1 MEDRPRQLPQV
12 RPGLA
17 GLRQSGNFISVREKP
32 DQDAGWGSLNHP
44 KPLELPLL
52 RPHRVR
58 SHLGYEAV
66 PATEVWQFKTAAAVT
81 LQVNRISGDRYAN
94 SVAVAL
100 LNTNNQRV
108 APLVQSASGR
118 GAAVEIAAG
127 SYKVIAA
134 LGIAENVKFELE
146 FNLTPSAGAL
156 RGTAPMTAKGSSR
169 LLQDSPLAGWLRR
182 RKLQLTAALL
192 PAGGGLRPRPPALT
206 LQPSQLL
213 QRSPLQ
219 ARAGISACA
228 KALLSGQLKLT
239 ALQPTPLTTTASAAG
254 QLAVVRWLRQP
265 GEKWRART
273 AADGACEF
281 NSAYVNFNLE
291 PRALEQQR
299 IALVAELSPYP

>member
-1 MEDRPRQLPQV
+1 MEERPRQLPQV
-12 RPGLA
+12 RPGIA
-17 GLRQSGNFISVREKP
+17 GIRQSGNFISVREKP
-32 DQDAGWGSLNHP
+32 DQDAGWGSLQRP

-52 RPHRVR
+52 KPHRVR

-66 PATEVWQFKTAAAVT
+66 PATEVWQFTTAAAVT

-100 LNTNNQRV
+100 LNTYNQRV

-118 GAAVEIAAG
+118 GAAVEIKAG

-156 RGTAPMTAKGSSR
+156 RGQAAATAQAVATP
-169 LLQDSPLAGWLRR
+169 LQRTPLAGWLRR
-182 RKLQLTAALL
+182 RRLQLSAALL

-213 QRSPLQ
+213 QHSLLQ
-219 ARAGISACA
+219 SQAAVTACA
-228 KALLSGQLKLT
+228 KALLSSQLKLA
-239 ALQPTPLTTTASAAG
+239 ALQPAPLTATVSAAG
-254 QLAVVRWLRQP
+254 QLAAVRWLRQP
-265 GEKWRART
+265 GEKWRARI

-299 IALVAELSPYP
+299 EALVAELSPYP